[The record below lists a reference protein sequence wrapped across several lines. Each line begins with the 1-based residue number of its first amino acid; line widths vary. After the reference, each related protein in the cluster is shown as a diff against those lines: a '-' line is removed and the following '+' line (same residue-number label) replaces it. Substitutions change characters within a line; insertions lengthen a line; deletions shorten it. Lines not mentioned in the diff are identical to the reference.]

1 MRLLR
6 GTSCRRLSV
15 LHRWESL
22 GVCQPPLSRQ
32 HCSSFLG
39 LCLGSSQSQAYSFS
53 ISLVRFSLLIFP
65 HRLLPCHFNYA
76 RTEDPSF
83 QRVAGP
89 HFFNDCSLLLVVRD
103 DSESGFMIVLIEHGA
118 RARYSLHTLF

>member
-15 LHRWESL
+15 LHRSELL
-22 GVCQPPLSRQ
+22 GVCQPPLSPQR
-32 HCSSFLG
+32 CSSFLG
-39 LCLGSSQSQAYSFS
+39 LCLGSSQSQPYSFS
-53 ISLVRFSLLIFP
+53 ISLTRFSLLIFS

-83 QRVAGP
+83 QHVAGP
-89 HFFNDCSLLLVVRD
+89 HFFNDCSLLLVRD
-103 DSESGFMIVLIEHGA
+103 DSESGFMIVRIEHGT